1 MDKFYLVLPSNSSM
15 KLYPENTLANFKVS
29 LSQPI
34 MLNDPDKWEV
44 GLAEIQFPNSWYNI
58 VEGKNYFEKDI
69 VNPTREEVSG
79 MFTNEKGN
87 IELLQMITGL
97 DGNQKTEVKSVT
109 PVNLPSSVSST
120 EGESAEPPKKK
131 AKDWQLISLVYRTR
145 IALPAGRYD
154 SVKDIIDPLNK
165 SQKGIFRPFHF
176 EYDPV
181 TKRTKVDLKKNC
193 AIRWQNSD
201 IARCLGFFP
210 DGVIKK
216 EGKTVSPTLSSVQ
229 DTISSIYVYTDII
242 ENQHAGDV
250 KVPLLRIVPVTQ
262 SHGKVCYEKYDKPYF
277 FPVNRGHIEKISIN
291 IRGDTGELIPFQSGK
306 VVVTLLFKRKLA
318 KFYD

>member
-1 MDKFYLVLPSNSSM
+1 MEKFYLVLPSNSSM

-44 GLAEIQFPNSWYNI
+44 GLAEIRFPNSWYNI
-58 VEGKNYFEKDI
+58 DEGKNYFEKDI
-69 VNPTREEVSG
+69 INPTKEEVSG

-87 IELLQMITGL
+87 IEMIARL
-97 DGNQKTEVKSVT
+97 DDNEKTEVAS
-109 PVNLPSSVSST
+109 PVNLPLSSAASIEAS
-120 EGESAEPPKKK
+120 EPPKKK
-131 AKDWQLISLVYRTR
+131 TKDWQLISLVYRTR
-145 IALPAGRYD
+145 ITLPAGHYD
-154 SVKDIIDPLNK
+154 SAKDIINPLNK

-176 EYDPV
+176 EYDSV
-181 TKRTKVDLKKNC
+181 TKRTKVDLKNNC
-193 AIRWQNSD
+193 VIRWQNSD

-210 DGVIKK
+210 NGVIKK
-216 EGKTVSPTLSSVQ
+216 EGKTISPTLSSVQ

-250 KVPLLRIVPVTQ
+250 KVPLLRIIPVTQ
-262 SHGKVCYEKYDKPYF
+262 PNGKVCYEKYDKPYF

-291 IRGDTGELIPFQSGK
+291 IRDDTGELVPFQSGK